1 MTSRRTPRIAV
12 IGAGPAG
19 LVCARVL
26 QRHGIEVTVYE
37 PDTAAG
43 VRERRGIVDLHAD
56 LGQRALREAGL
67 TAELHAA
74 ASPSEPGRRMFTP
87 QGELVVDDEF
97 GGPGEDEGAP
107 SVIDRDRL
115 HALLATSLEPGT
127 VRWGHRLLS
136 ATPDGDGTHRLGFD
150 DGSAAETDLVI
161 GADGAWSTVRP
172 LVSAATPAHTGVTF
186 VEAWFHDVDRDHPAV
201 AELVGSGRM
210 FATGDGKGLIGRRDG
225 EHIRARIVLSEE
237 PGRRRTA
244 GLAPAGTAA
253 VRAELLK
260 RFAGY
265 HERLRALITDND
277 GPYTHRPVY
286 TLPQRHTWPHTPGV
300 TLIGDAAHLR
310 SPFRDDGTGH
320 AMLDGAELA
329 LSLAR
334 PDDLGRAVAAYE
346 TTMRARRARNRDGGA
361 TPAGIFRRTS
371 RDRSVL
377 TDFDTAGHELGRH
390 GGGFRTVQVNR
401 TRPPVVG
408 HNGKRGT
415 PAAGVR

>member
-1 MTSRRTPRIAV
+1 MTSRHSPRIAV

-19 LVCARVL
+19 LLCARVL

-37 PDTAAG
+37 SDTAAG
-43 VRERRGIVDLHAD
+43 FRERGGIVDLHAG

-74 ASPSEPGRRMFTP
+74 ASPSEPGIRMLTP
-87 QGELVVDDEF
+87 QGELVVDDEPD
-97 GGPGEDEGAP
+97 GPDEGAP

-115 HALLATSLEPGT
+115 HALLAASLEPGT

-136 ATPDGDGTHRLGFD
+136 ATPDGDGTHRLEFD

-172 LVSAATPAHTGVTF
+172 LLSAATPVHSGVTF

-201 AELVGSGRM
+201 AELVGSGQM
-210 FATGDGKGLIGRRDG
+210 FATGDGKGLIGRRYG

-244 GLAPAGTAA
+244 GIAPAGTAA

-265 HERLRALITDND
+265 HERLRVLITDND
-277 GPYTHRPVY
+277 GPYVHRPVY
-286 TLPQRHTWPHTPGV
+286 VLPQPHTWPRTPGV
-300 TLIGDAAHLR
+300 TLLGDAAHLG
-310 SPFRDDGTGH
+310 SPFRGDGTGH

-329 LSLAR
+329 RFLAR
-334 PDDLGRAVAAYE
+334 PDDLDRAVAAYE
-346 TTMRARRARNRDGGA
+346 TAMRARRARNRADGA
-361 TPAGIFRRTS
+361 TPARIFRRTS

-377 TDFDTAGHELGRH
+377 TDFDTAGYELGCR
-390 GGGFRTVQVNR
+390 GGDFRTVQVNR
-401 TRPPVVG
+401 TRLPVVG
-408 HNGKRGT
+408 HNGGRST